1 MAPEFILFD
10 YVFLIYGLLS
20 IHCFH
25 TNIFYSKSVKRR
37 GFECFF
43 VIDLIDLIVVTDSI
57 DLIVVTDSIDLIVV
71 TDSIDSIVVTD
82 SIDSIVEEEEDVFGD
97 LTL

>member
-20 IHCFH
+20 IHYFH

-43 VIDLIDLIVVTDSI
+43 VIEDAVVIDLIVLTDSIVVTDSI
-57 DLIVVTDSIDLIVV
+57 DLIVL
-71 TDSIDSIVVTD
+71 TD
-82 SIDSIVEEEEDVFGD
+82 SIDSIVEEGVFGN
-97 LTL
+97 LTLNSNYKLWLS

>member
-1 MAPEFILFD
+1 MFD

-43 VIDLIDLIVVTDSI
+43 VIEDAVVIDLIIVTDSI
-57 DLIVVTDSIDLIVV
+57 DLIDVTDSIDLIVV

-82 SIDSIVEEEEDVFGD
+82 SIVEEGVFGD